1 MNTRRA
7 ALLGIVL
14 AAALAA
20 LQPASA
26 APVRWLAVQLGTHRF
41 GHLRTPDAIVA
52 RAGAKEVGF
61 ECGRPSACP
70 GAEPPAS
77 GGCGC
82 IDVLP
87 QGPTSFDVA
96 RDGSIWLLDGVKRRL
111 LVWRA
116 GRPAHPAR
124 SVSLPAGLDA
134 GDFALGPDGTIYT
147 YSTHNVAH
155 RRNHMLY
162 ALTPAGHVRW
172 KAPSAIET
180 SNPALRV
187 GPDGTLYAV
196 GAIGDLSAWTP
207 LTTPTGHPLPLTKQ
221 RLRTRRFQP
230 LAGGLRLITTQPTSR
245 EVRITLRDQTDRV
258 VRAWRITSRTA
269 LGSTRTS
276 SGMVSGDLVVVLDVS
291 RQALWERLV
300 LRLGAQGVRQSFAL
314 DGRAVWDPD
323 GTAAGA
329 PVRVGP
335 DGRLYQLRTNP
346 TTGVSVASYSLG
358 GRGLQ

>member
-1 MNTRRA
+1 MNARRA
-7 ALLGIVL
+7 ALLGIAL

-41 GHLRTPDAIVA
+41 GHLRAPDAIVA
-52 RAGAKEVGF
+52 RAGVKEVGF
-61 ECGRPSACP
+61 ECGKPSACP
-70 GAEPPAS
+70 GAEPSAG

-87 QGPTSFDVA
+87 QGPTSFEVA
-96 RDGSIWLLDGVKRRL
+96 RGGSIWVLDGVNRRL
-111 LVWRA
+111 LVWHA
-116 GRPAHPAR
+116 GQPAHPAR
-124 SVSLPAGLDA
+124 AVRLPAGLDA
-134 GDFALGPDGTIYT
+134 GDFALGRDGTIYT
-147 YSTHNVAH
+147 YSTHNIAH

-162 ALTPAGHVRW
+162 ALTPAGRVRW
-172 KAPSAIET
+172 KTASAIET
-180 SNPALRV
+180 SNPALRL
-187 GPDGTLYAV
+187 GADGTLYAV
-196 GAIGDLSAWTP
+196 GATGDLAAWTP
-207 LTTPTGHPLPLTKQ
+207 LTTATGRPLPLVKQ

-230 LAGGLRLITTQPTSR
+230 LAGGLRLVTTQPSSR
-245 EVRITLRDQTDRV
+245 EVRITLRDQAERV

-276 SGMVSGDLVVVLDVS
+276 SAMVGGDVIVVLDVS
-291 RQALWERLV
+291 HEAQWERVV
-300 LRLGAQGVRQSFAL
+300 LRLGSRGIRQNFSL

-335 DGRLYQLRTNP
+335 DGQLYQLRTNP
-346 TTGVSVASYSLG
+346 TSGVSVARYSL